1 MRPFIFTTILLTLA
15 SVTLLAQ
22 QNVSFKQGDLASPVV
37 NPDHSIT
44 FSLRAPLAKVVTIK
58 GDWEANGDF
67 GQMEKDHQGIW
78 KFTTPPLPS
87 DLYLY
92 TFRVDSVQM
101 LDPVNSFAIRDVG
114 SLFSIVITP
123 GGDGDYY
130 AVKNVP
136 HGSVTRTWYRSAEYK
151 QDRRIT
157 IYTPPGYETS
167 KERFPVLYLLHGSG
181 GDEEAWITL
190 GETARIMDNLIAE
203 KKIVPMIVVMPNG
216 NPSKQAAPGETP
228 ENLNYRPVMSHLLP
242 HFLEGSYEQSFGEIV
257 TFVDTR
263 FRTKAQKSQRAV
275 AGLSMGG
282 FHSFLISANHPDL
295 FDYVGL
301 FSAATGTELM
311 SNKFPAYQNIDEKL
325 TVQKNKGFKLYWIA
339 IGKTDFLYESL
350 KAFRNKLDSLHF
362 PYTYVESSRGHIWSN
377 WRKYM
382 LQFTPL
388 LFNDTANRQK
398 QKTK

>member
-1 MRPFIFTTILLTLA
+1 MRPFIFTTILLTLTC
-15 SVTLLAQ
+15 VTLVAQ
-22 QNVSFKQGDLASPVV
+22 QNVSFKQGDLASPLV

-44 FSLRAPLAKVVTIK
+44 FSLNAPLAKVVTVK
-58 GDWEANGDF
+58 GDWETNGGF
-67 GQMEKDHQGIW
+67 GQMKKDNQGVW

-114 SLFSIVITP
+114 TLFSIVITG

-130 AVKNVP
+130 AVRNVP
-136 HGSVTRTWYRSAEYK
+136 HGSVIRTWYPSAEYK
-151 QDRRIT
+151 TDRRIT

-167 KERFPVLYLLHGSG
+167 KEKFPVLYLLHGSG

-228 ENLNYRPVMSHLLP
+228 ENLNYHPVMSHLLP

-257 TFVDTR
+257 KFVDTR
-263 FRTKAQKSQRAV
+263 FRTKAQKSQRAI

-282 FHSFLISANHPDL
+282 FHSFLISANHPDM

-301 FSAATGTELM
+301 FSAATETDRLDK
-311 SNKFPAYQNIDEKL
+311 SVPAYSNIDEKL
-325 TVQKNKGFKLYWIA
+325 TVQKNKGFKQYWIA

-350 KAFRNKLDSLHF
+350 KQFRAKLDSLHF
-362 PYTYVESSRGHIWSN
+362 PYTYVESTRGHIWSN

-388 LFNDTANRQK
+388 LFKDASNRR
-398 QKTK
+398 TLP